1 MVTSSKMVLCETCN
15 VWVKAQG
22 LGTHRR
28 QKHQI
33 LQNRTPMCAGEKSTS
48 LLNEIKHEI
57 DNLKRLS
64 NTSTG
69 REENIE
75 NVMSKYLNNRQQVD
89 QTGLVEQINTL
100 NNQMEKL
107 LNRIQNIENILRF

>member
-1 MVTSSKMVLCETCN
+1 MVSSSKMVLCETCN

-33 LQNRTPMCAGEKSTS
+33 LQNRTPMCAGENSTS

-89 QTGLVEQINTL
+89 QTGLVEQIKTL

>member
-1 MVTSSKMVLCETCN
+1 MSLNK
-15 VWVKAQG
+15 KD
-22 LGTHRR
+22 
-28 QKHQI
+28 QI
-33 LQNRTPMCAGEKSTS
+33 LSHAKITFFEQ
-48 LLNEIKHEI
+48 
-57 DNLKRLS
+57 
-64 NTSTG
+64 
-69 REENIE
+69 ENIE